1 MTGIDPLGS
10 RRLIAGALGGVLF
23 WRFVAHMAGLPPMVG
38 TAVGLAAPLTHAIES
53 RSSARLPAPLKSAV
67 NVAGIPGS
75 SIGSWAYPVDMA
87 DQLDAPDAGPEF
99 IDKGSK

>member
-1 MTGIDPLGS
+1 MTGLDPLGS

-67 NVAGIPGS
+67 NVAEAYGGGGHFDVAGCTIPNTSKAIKGLLNNLER
-75 SIGSWAYPVDMA
+75 I
-87 DQLDAPDAGPEF
+87 
-99 IDKGSK
+99 ID